1 LGAVIRVFTAV
12 VIALEKSL
20 PLILLSAPNVI
31 VDVVITDPFRDV
43 FAPVVKL
50 AHSQAISQANAPL
63 LNTISTDAA
72 VLNAPTTLKI

>member
-1 LGAVIRVFTAV
+1 MIRLFAAV
-12 VIALEKSL
+12 VIALANSL
-20 PLILLSAPNVI
+20 PLILLSAPKVI
-31 VDVVITDPFRDV
+31 VDVAITVPFRDV